1 MAALSQ
7 ERKDHGKVRAFP
19 MPQGW
24 GAASQLQY
32 HILCLKCQS
41 HTETASK
48 TKGKRALPKIS
59 LSPNKALRATEL
71 QTRKHRTP
79 EAPRPGTVAAMP
91 TGALLGT
98 VSTSARASP
107 PPALPHPLAT
117 RRPLPNGNR
126 FSPALSQALHQS
138 SEAVAQGHGKRKRY
152 ISHRQLPCASS
163 PGAFESTAVGSF
175 RTADEAVLSCW
186 RFSRKG

>member
-1 MAALSQ
+1 MCNEQTFRVTALSQ
-7 ERKDHGKVRAFP
+7 ERKDHGKVQAFP

-41 HTETASK
+41 HIQK
-48 TKGKRALPKIS
+48 QPQRLKGKGHYQKIS

-79 EAPRPGTVAAMP
+79 EAPQPGPAAAMP

-107 PPALPHPLAT
+107 RPALPHPLET

-126 FSPALSQALHQS
+126 FSPALSQALHQ
-138 SEAVAQGHGKRKRY
+138 
-152 ISHRQLPCASS
+152 
-163 PGAFESTAVGSF
+163 
-175 RTADEAVLSCW
+175 
-186 RFSRKG
+186 